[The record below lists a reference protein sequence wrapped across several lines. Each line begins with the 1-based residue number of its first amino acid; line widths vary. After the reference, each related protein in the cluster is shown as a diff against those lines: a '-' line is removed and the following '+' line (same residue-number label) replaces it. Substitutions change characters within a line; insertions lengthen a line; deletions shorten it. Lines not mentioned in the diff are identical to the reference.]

1 MTVLVLSE
9 FDVTGLSVRAL
20 KVMRAALL
28 HAEKN
33 RPVQLHRMGIEAFC
47 ELAGFPLTSVATFWQ
62 LLREASR
69 TLVIV
74 QNIDTSSRRC
84 DVLPGG
90 SWPVFNG
97 VWIDGCDVI
106 FEVCNRTF
114 DDGLLATLPNLRP
127 SSRRSSQRQ
136 CPSDVGFQKN
146 SLDSYDSKNSLQ
158 RQKSF

>member
-1 MTVLVLSE
+1 MTVLVLSK

-33 RPVQLHRMGIEAFC
+33 RLVQLHRMRIETFC
-47 ELAGFPLTSVATFWQ
+47 ELAGFPLTSVASFWQ

-74 QNIDTSSRRC
+74 QNIDTSNLRR
-84 DVLPGG
+84 DVLPGC

-97 VWIDGCDVI
+97 IWIDGRDVI
-106 FEVCNRTF
+106 FEVCNRTL
-114 DDGLLATLPNLRP
+114 DDGLLATLPNPQTSNGRGG
-127 SSRRSSQRQ
+127 QKQ
-136 CPSDVGFQKN
+136 CPSNVGLEN
-146 SLDSYDSKNSLQ
+146 DTLDSYD
-158 RQKSF
+158 